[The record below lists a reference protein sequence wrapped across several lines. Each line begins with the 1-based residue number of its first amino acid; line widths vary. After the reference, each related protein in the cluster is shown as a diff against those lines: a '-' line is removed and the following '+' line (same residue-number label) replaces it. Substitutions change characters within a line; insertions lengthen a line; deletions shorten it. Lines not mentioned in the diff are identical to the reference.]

1 MDDDDDNDD
10 GDMPALK
17 LSVLDQSP
25 IRKGGT
31 ASDAVHETI
40 ALAKA
45 CEGFGYA
52 RYWLAEHHNT
62 SSFAGSTPEVLIAR
76 VAHETRTMRIGSGGI
91 MLPHYSP
98 LKVAE
103 NFRMLE
109 TLYPGRIDL
118 AIGRA
123 PGADGRTSVAL
134 QGGPQA
140 WDVGVFPQQAALLRH
155 YLEEAA
161 GLAAWPEGHPYRSI
175 HASPRG
181 PGVPEMWMLASS
193 VNGALYAA
201 ELGMPL
207 AFAHFISPDGQG
219 LEAAEAYRRNF
230 KPHTQGGVPRVSVA
244 VSALA
249 AETEDEAHRLCL
261 SRNLWVMQLLR
272 NQAGPFPSPEEAASY
287 PYTETD
293 RVQMRA
299 IAQRGVTGTP
309 AQVKLGIERL
319 AADYGAEEAI
329 VLTITYGFDARVNSY
344 ESIARAF
351 SLPRA

>member
-1 MDDDDDNDD
+1 MI
-10 GDMPALK
+10 
-17 LSVLDQSP
+17 LSALDQSP

-31 ASDAVHETI
+31 AADAVHETI
-40 ALAKA
+40 ELAKA
-45 CEGFGYA
+45 CERLGYA

-76 VAHETRTMRIGSGGI
+76 VAAETKNIRVGSGGI

-118 AIGRA
+118 GLGRA

-134 QGGPQA
+134 QAGPQA

-161 GLAAWPEGHPYRSI
+161 GLAQWPEGHAYRSV

-181 PGVPEMWMLASS
+181 PGLPEMWMLASS
-193 VNGALYAA
+193 MNGAMYAA

-207 AFAHFISPDGQG
+207 AFAQFISPDGSG
-219 LEAAEAYRRNF
+219 PEAAELYRKHF
-230 KPHTQGGVPRVSVA
+230 KQHRDGNKPKVSVA
-244 VSALA
+244 VFTVC
-249 AETEDEAHRLCL
+249 AESEDEAERLCAT
-261 SRNLWVMQLLR
+261 RNLWVMQLLR
-272 NQAGPFPSPEEAASY
+272 NQAGPFPSPEEALAY
-287 PYTETD
+287 PYTQED
-293 RVQMRA
+293 RVLIRG
-299 IAQRGVTGTP
+299 IASRGITGTP
-309 AQVKLGIERL
+309 TQVKLGLERL
-319 AADYGAEEAI
+319 AADYGAEEVIA
-329 VLTITYGFDARVNSY
+329 LTITYDFQARLRSY
-344 ESIARAF
+344 ELLAEAF
-351 SLPRA
+351 RLPRA

>member
-1 MDDDDDNDD
+1 M
-10 GDMPALK
+10 K
-17 LSVLDQSP
+17 LSALDQSP

-31 ASDAVHETI
+31 AADAVHETI

-45 CEGFGYA
+45 CEGFGYS

-76 VAHETRTMRIGSGGI
+76 VAAETKSMRIGSGGI

-109 TLYPGRIDL
+109 TLYPERVDL

-134 QGGPQA
+134 QSGPQA
-140 WDVGVFPQQAALLRH
+140 WDIGVFPQQAALLRH

-161 GLAAWPEGHPYRSI
+161 GLAEWPEGHPYRQI

-193 VNGALYAA
+193 VMGGSSRSAVPTRSRPHCLPRRRSTPRLGQRPRAAARSWRLMLPSPATLLRAAASSCACACAGCWGAL
-201 ELGMPL
+201 PL
-207 AFAHFISPDGQG
+207 AQF
-219 LEAAEAYRRNF
+219 
-230 KPHTQGGVPRVSVA
+230 
-244 VSALA
+244 LA
-249 AETEDEAHRLCL
+249 
-261 SRNLWVMQLLR
+261 Q
-272 NQAGPFPSPEEAASY
+272 PSP
-287 PYTETD
+287 PD
-293 RVQMRA
+293 QKRA
-299 IAQRGVTGTP
+299 CPSVPNPSRRRG
-309 AQVKLGIERL
+309 
-319 AADYGAEEAI
+319 
-329 VLTITYGFDARVNSY
+329 
-344 ESIARAF
+344 
-351 SLPRA
+351 